1 MRKGLKQLAA
11 LGLTVCMVLQ
21 GFAVPSEKN
30 GAITAE
36 AAAMSTQRVSVH
48 DPSIVKDGNN
58 YYLFGTHLGTATSKN
73 LTSWSAASTNLDT
86 DYASV
91 FSQSATWAKRGS
103 SSYDL
108 RSNLWAPDVI
118 YNPTMGKWCMYM
130 SVNGDNYYSSIA
142 LATADKITGPYKY
155 AGTIV
160 YSGFTN
166 STEASATDYAKV
178 MGTNTVASRYVS
190 NGKWNSSYGTNAI
203 DPCVLYDANG
213 DLWMSYGSWF
223 GGIYMLKLDKN
234 TGLRDYTYKY
244 STTTNSSDQYMGK
257 KISGGYGGTGEGSYI
272 VYDKDAG
279 YYYLYL
285 SYCGPNATDSFSG
298 YHMRLFRSK
307 NITGPYTDAAGN
319 SAIRTSSSDSQK
331 VKGIK
336 LFGNYSFSSLS
347 GNNELSSNGY
357 MSGGHNSA
365 MVDTDG
371 SRYLFYHTRF
381 NTGNEFHQV
390 RVHQQFLNQD
400 NWPVTAVYEYLGSKI
415 SKTGYSKSDMVGTY
429 QFVNHGNEGE
439 VAAYTGMLPTLNVSL
454 NSNGTISGDVTGTW
468 SYTSGTYYCQ
478 MVIGGVTYKGV
489 FFKQYDESNT
499 NTEVMTFSL
508 IGNNNQSIWGS
519 KVSNNENASSS
530 VNTSAGASTENMDGV
545 YYIENVFSGLYL
557 DIENGSTADGANVRQ
572 WSYNGS
578 QAQKFKLVS
587 DGNGYYS
594 ILTGATNYTGCV
606 DITNGS
612 AEDGANVEQWTHWGG
627 DMQKFEIVHVGGGQ
641 YAIKTKCSSGKS
653 GLDVYAWST
662 EAGGNINQWNYWGG
676 ECQLW
681 YLKAAEASTA
691 YDGTYYLQ
699 SKSSGLYL
707 DVENGSNADGANIQ
721 QWEYNGCD
729 AQKFKFVADGKGDY
743 YILTGASG
751 YTKCLDIYNGGTAD
765 GTNVDQWTYWG
776 GKMQKYHITKVGNYI
791 AIRSANNNYKSC
803 LDVYGWSNS
812 NGGNIGLWNYWA
824 GDCQLFKLIKTN

>member
-1 MRKGLKQLAA
+1 MRKVLKQLAA
-11 LGLTVCMVLQ
+11 LGLTACMVFQ
-21 GFAVPSEKN
+21 GLAVPSEDN

-36 AAAMSTQRVSVH
+36 AAALGTQRVSVH

-73 LTSWSAASTNLDT
+73 LTSWSNTGTNLDT

-91 FSQSATWAKRGS
+91 FSQCASWSKRGS

-108 RSNLWAPDVI
+108 KSNLWAPDVI

-142 LATADKITGPYKY
+142 LATADSITGPYTY

-160 YSGFTN
+160 YSGFRN
-166 STEASATDYAKV
+166 STEAAATDYAKV

-190 NGKWNSSYGTNAI
+190 NGRWNSSYGTNAI
-203 DPCVLYDANG
+203 DPCVIYDSNG

-234 TGLRDYTYKY
+234 TGLRDYSYKY

-257 KISGGYGGTGEGSYI
+257 RIAGGYGGTGEGSYI
-272 VYDKDAG
+272 VYDKEAG
-279 YYYLYL
+279 YYYLYM
-285 SYCGPNATDSFSG
+285 SYCGLNATDSFSG
-298 YHMRLFRSK
+298 YHIRLFRSK

-319 SAIRTSSSDSQK
+319 SAVRTSRSDDQT
-331 VKGIK
+331 VKGVK

-371 SRYLFYHTRF
+371 SRYLIYHTRF

-429 QFVNHGNEGE
+429 EFVNHGNDGA
-439 VAAYTGMLPTLNVSL
+439 VAAYTGMLSTLTVSL

-499 NTEVMTFSL
+499 NREVMTFSL
-508 IGNNNQSIWGS
+508 IGNNDQSIWGS
-519 KVSNNENASSS
+519 KVSNNVNAVS
-530 VNTSAGASTENMDGV
+530 SAGASTANMDGV

-557 DIENGSTADGANVRQ
+557 DIENGSNADGANVRQ

-606 DITNGS
+606 DITSGS
-612 AEDGANVEQWTHWGG
+612 ADDGANVEQWTYWGG
-627 DMQKFEIVHVGGGQ
+627 DMQKFEVVHVGGGK

-653 GLDVYAWST
+653 GLDVYAWSK

-691 YDGTYYLQ
+691 YEGTYYLQ

-707 DVENGSNADGANIQ
+707 DVENGANTDGANIQ
-721 QWEYNGCD
+721 QWQYNGCD
-729 AQKFKFVADGKGDY
+729 AQKFKFVADGNGDY

-751 YTKCLDIYNGGTAD
+751 YTKCLDIYNNGTAD

-791 AIRSANNNYKSC
+791 AIRSLNSNYKSC
-803 LDVYGWSNS
+803 LDIYGWSTS

-824 GDCQLFKLIKTN
+824 GDCQLFKLIKAE

>member
-1 MRKGLKQLAA
+1 MRKGFKQLAA
-11 LGLTVCMVLQ
+11 LGLTVCMVFQ
-21 GFAVPSEKN
+21 GFTMPSEKN
-30 GAITAE
+30 GVITAE
-36 AAAMSTQRVSVH
+36 AAAMSTQRACVH
-48 DPSIVKDGNN
+48 DPSIVKDGND

-73 LTSWSAASTNLDT
+73 LTSWSTKTTNLDT

-91 FSQSATWAKRGS
+91 FSQSATWSKRGS

-166 STEASATDYAKV
+166 STEAKATDYAKV

-234 TGLRDYTYKY
+234 TGLRDYSYTY

-272 VYDKDAG
+272 VYDKEAG

-285 SYCGPNATDSFSG
+285 SYCGLNATDSFSG
-298 YHMRLFRSK
+298 YHIRLFRSK

-331 VKGIK
+331 VKGVK

-371 SRYLFYHTRF
+371 SRYLIYHTRF

-429 QFVNHGNEGE
+429 QFVNHGNDGE

-508 IGNNNQSIWGS
+508 IGSNDQSIWGS

-530 VNTSAGASTENMDGV
+530 VNTSAGESTANMDGV
-545 YYIENVFSGLYL
+545 YYIQNVFSELYL
-557 DIENGSTADGANVRQ
+557 DIENGSSADGANVRQ

-594 ILTGATNYTGCV
+594 ILTGATNYSSCV

-612 AEDGANVEQWTHWGG
+612 SSDGANVEQWNYWGG
-627 DMQKFEIVHVGGGQ
+627 DMQKFEIVHVGGGK

-676 ECQLW
+676 DCQLW

-691 YDGTYYLQ
+691 YEGTYYLQ

-729 AQKFKFVADGKGDY
+729 AQKFKFVADGNGDY

-791 AIRSANNNYKSC
+791 AIRSVNSNLKSC

-824 GDCQLFKLIKTN
+824 GDCQLFKLVKAK

>member
-1 MRKGLKQLAA
+1 MRKGFKQLAA
-11 LGLTVCMVLQ
+11 LGLTVCMVFQ
-21 GFAVPSEKN
+21 GFTMPSEKN
-30 GAITAE
+30 GVITAE

-48 DPSIVKDGNN
+48 DPSIVKDGND

-73 LTSWSAASTNLDT
+73 LTSWSTKTTNLDT

-142 LATADKITGPYKY
+142 LATADKITGPYTY

-166 STEASATDYAKV
+166 STEAKATDYAKV

-234 TGLRDYTYKY
+234 TGLRDYSYTY

-272 VYDKDAG
+272 VYDKEAG

-285 SYCGPNATDSFSG
+285 SYCGLNATDGFSG
-298 YHMRLFRSK
+298 YHIRLFRSK

-331 VKGIK
+331 VKGVK

-371 SRYLFYHTRF
+371 SRYLIYHTRF

-429 QFVNHGNEGE
+429 QFVNHGNDGE

-508 IGNNNQSIWGS
+508 IGSNDQSIWGS

-530 VNTSAGASTENMDGV
+530 VNTSAGESTANMDGV
-545 YYIENVFSGLYL
+545 YYIQNVFSGLYL
-557 DIENGSTADGANVRQ
+557 DIENGSSEDGANVRQ

-594 ILTGATNYTGCV
+594 ILTGATDYSSCV

-612 AEDGANVEQWTHWGG
+612 SDDGANVEQWTYWGG
-627 DMQKFEIVHVGGGQ
+627 DMQKFEIVHVGGGK

-676 ECQLW
+676 
-681 YLKAAEASTA
+681 
-691 YDGTYYLQ
+691 
-699 SKSSGLYL
+699 
-707 DVENGSNADGANIQ
+707 
-721 QWEYNGCD
+721 
-729 AQKFKFVADGKGDY
+729 
-743 YILTGASG
+743 
-751 YTKCLDIYNGGTAD
+751 
-765 GTNVDQWTYWG
+765 
-776 GKMQKYHITKVGNYI
+776 
-791 AIRSANNNYKSC
+791 
-803 LDVYGWSNS
+803 
-812 NGGNIGLWNYWA
+812 
-824 GDCQLFKLIKTN
+824 